1 MMNGFALNY
10 GAFELKRSYQKNLF
24 RALLV
29 AAGLHILVIGG
40 FLLYNYIKSLSERDK
55 NVIVIRDIKS
65 LPPPSL
71 QNKPPTLKVEPPKV
85 RPPAVG
91 IPKAIP
97 DEEVVEEITI
107 ASQKEL
113 AEISAPV
120 EGTENAVIDIDPSEY
135 TPGFGEF
142 VEVDEDPV
150 PIKQIDPKYP
160 PIAKDNGIEGVVVVF
175 ALVDTDGKVLD
186 TKVVKSSN
194 EIFNE
199 EAVAAIKQW
208 SFKPA
213 IFNKKP
219 LKVWYQIPVNFKL
232 R

>member
-1 MMNGFALNY
+1 M
-10 GAFELKRSYQKNLF
+10 
-24 RALLV
+24 
-29 AAGLHILVIGG
+29 
-40 FLLYNYIKSLSERDK
+40 LYNYIKSLSARDK
-55 NVIVIRDIKS
+55 DVIVIRDIKS

-120 EGTENAVIDIDPSEY
+120 EGPGDVVIDIDPSEY

-142 VEVDEDPV
+142 VEVDEEPAI
-150 PIKQIDPKYP
+150 IKQVKPQYP
-160 PIAKDNGIEGVVVVF
+160 PIAYSNKIEGQVVV
-175 ALVDTDGKVLD
+175 AILVDTDGKVLD

-199 EAVAAIKQW
+199 EAVAAVKQW
-208 SFKPA
+208 TFKPA
-213 IFNKKP
+213 ILNKKP
-219 LKVWYQIPVNFKL
+219 VKFWYNAPIVFKL
-232 R
+232 E

>member
-1 MMNGFALNY
+1 MNGFVLNY
-10 GAFELKRSYQKNLF
+10 GAFELKRNYQKNLF
-24 RALLV
+24 RALLI
-29 AAGLHILVIGG
+29 AAGLHAALIGG
-40 FLLYNYIKSLSERDK
+40 FLLYNYIKSLSDRDK

-85 RPPAVG
+85 KPPAVG

-120 EGTENAVIDIDPSEY
+120 GEGEVTIDIDPSEY
-135 TPGFGEF
+135 TPNPDEY
-142 VEVDEDPV
+142 VDVDEEPAILQ
-150 PIKQIDPKYP
+150 PAAKPKYP
-160 PIAKDNGIEGVVVVF
+160 SLAYQNRIEGKVVIKI
-175 ALVDTDGKVLD
+175 LVNTDGKVLD
-186 TKVVKSSN
+186 TRVDVSSN

-199 EAVAAIKQW
+199 EAVAAVKQW
-208 SFKPA
+208 NFKPA
-213 IFNKKP
+213 ILNKKP
-219 LKVWYQIPVNFKL
+219 VKFWYIAPIVFKL
-232 R
+232 E

>member
-1 MMNGFALNY
+1 MNGLALNY

-24 RALLV
+24 RALIV

-40 FLLYNYIKSLSERDK
+40 FLLYNYIKSLSESDK

-97 DEEVVEEITI
+97 DEEVVEEVTI

-113 AEISAPV
+113 AEVAAPV
-120 EGTENAVIDIDPSEY
+120 TGEGDVKIDIDPSEY
-135 TPGFGEF
+135 TPGITEF
-142 VEVDEDPV
+142 VEVDEEPAI
-150 PIKQIDPKYP
+150 IKQVKPQYP
-160 PIAKDNGIEGVVVVF
+160 PIAYQNKIEGTVVV
-175 ALVDTDGKVLD
+175 AILVGTDGRVLSTQVD
-186 TKVVKSSN
+186 KSSN

-199 EAVAAIKQW
+199 EAMAAVKQW
-208 SFKPA
+208 TFKPA
-213 IFNKKP
+213 ILNKKP
-219 LKVWYQIPVNFKL
+219 IKFWYHAPIVFKIE
-232 R
+232 

>member
-1 MMNGFALNY
+1 MNGFALNY
-10 GAFELKRSYQKNLF
+10 GAFELKRSYQKNLAK
-24 RALLV
+24 ALLI
-29 AAGLHILVIGG
+29 AAGLHAAIIGG
-40 FLLYNYIKSLSERDK
+40 LLLYNYIKSLSERDK
-55 NVIVIRDIKS
+55 NIIVIRDIKS

-120 EGTENAVIDIDPSEY
+120 EGMGDDVIIDIPTPEY
-135 TPGFGEF
+135 GQF
-142 VEVDEDPV
+142 VEVDEEPAI
-150 PIKQIDPKYP
+150 IKQVKPQYP
-160 PIAKDNGIEGVVVVF
+160 PIAYQNKIEGQVVVGI
-175 ALVDTDGKVLD
+175 LVDTDGKVLD

-199 EAVAAIKQW
+199 EAVAAVRQW
-208 SFKPA
+208 AFKPA
-213 IFNKKP
+213 ILNKKP
-219 LKVWYQIPVNFKL
+219 VKFWYNVPIVFKIE
-232 R
+232 

>member
-1 MMNGFALNY
+1 MSDFALSY
-10 GAFELKRSYQKNLF
+10 GAFELKRNYQRNLF
-24 RALLV
+24 RALLI
-29 AAGLHILVIGG
+29 AAGLHAALIGG
-40 FLLYNYIKSLSERDK
+40 FLLYNYIKSLSDRDK

-85 RPPAVG
+85 KPPAVG

-113 AEISAPV
+113 ADIAAPV
-120 EGTENAVIDIDPSEY
+120 EGIGDEVVIDI
-135 TPGFGEF
+135 PGIEDF
-142 VEVDEDPV
+142 VEVDEEPA
-150 PIKQIDPKYP
+150 ILEPKARPQYP
-160 PIAKDNGIEGVVVVF
+160 PLAYQNKIEGQVVVGI
-175 ALVDTDGKVLD
+175 LVNTDGKVMD

-199 EAVAAIKQW
+199 EAVAAVKKW
-208 SFKPA
+208 NFKPA
-213 IFNKKP
+213 ILNKKP
-219 LKVWYQIPVNFKL
+219 VRFWYHAPIIFKL
-232 R
+232 E

>member
-1 MMNGFALNY
+1 VNGFALNY
-10 GAFELKRSYQKNLF
+10 GAFELKRSYQKNLAK
-24 RALLV
+24 ALLI
-29 AAGLHILVIGG
+29 AAGLHAAIIGG
-40 FLLYNYIKSLSERDK
+40 LLLYNYIKSLSERDK
-55 NVIVIRDIKS
+55 NIIVIRDIKS

-120 EGTENAVIDIDPSEY
+120 EGMGDDVIIDIPTPEY
-135 TPGFGEF
+135 GQF
-142 VEVDEDPV
+142 VEVDEEPAI
-150 PIKQIDPKYP
+150 IKQVKPQYP
-160 PIAKDNGIEGVVVVF
+160 PIAYQNKIEGQVVVGI
-175 ALVDTDGKVLD
+175 LVDTDGKVLD

-199 EAVAAIKQW
+199 EAVAAVRQW
-208 SFKPA
+208 AFKPA
-213 IFNKKP
+213 ILNKKP
-219 LKVWYQIPVNFKL
+219 VKFWYNVPIVFKIE
-232 R
+232 

>member
-1 MMNGFALNY
+1 MNGLALNY
-10 GAFELKRSYQKNLF
+10 GAFELKRNYQRHLL
-24 RALLV
+24 RALLI
-29 AAGLHILVIGG
+29 AAGLHAAIIGG
-40 FLLYNYIKSLSERDK
+40 FLLYNYIKSLSDQNK
-55 NVIVIRDIKS
+55 DVIVIRDIKS

-85 RPPAVG
+85 KPPAVG

-120 EGTENAVIDIDPSEY
+120 EGIGDEVIIDIP
-135 TPGFGEF
+135 TPDYGVF
-142 VEVDEDPV
+142 VEVDEEPAI
-150 PIKQIDPKYP
+150 IKQVKPQYP
-160 PIAKDNGIEGVVVVF
+160 PIAYSNKIEGQVVV
-175 ALVDTDGKVLD
+175 AILVNTDGRVLD

-199 EAVAAIKQW
+199 EALAAVKQW

-213 IFNKKP
+213 IYEKKP
-219 LKVWYQIPVNFKL
+219 IKFWYNAPIIFRL
-232 R
+232 E

>member
-1 MMNGFALNY
+1 
-10 GAFELKRSYQKNLF
+10 
-24 RALLV
+24 
-29 AAGLHILVIGG
+29 
-40 FLLYNYIKSLSERDK
+40 DK
-55 NVIVIRDIKS
+55 DIIVIRDIKS

-113 AEISAPV
+113 AEITAPV
-120 EGTENAVIDIDPSEY
+120 GEGEVTIDIDPSEY
-135 TPGFGEF
+135 TPEFGKF
-142 VEVDEDPV
+142 VEVDEEPAI
-150 PIKQIDPKYP
+150 IKQVKPQYP
-160 PIAKDNGIEGVVVVF
+160 PIAYSNKIEGQVVV
-175 ALVDTDGKVLD
+175 AILVDTDGKVLD

-199 EAVAAIKQW
+199 EAVAAVKQW

-213 IFNKKP
+213 IYNKKP
-219 LKVWYQIPVNFKL
+219 VKFWYNTPIVFRL
-232 R
+232 E

>member
-1 MMNGFALNY
+1 MNGFALDY
-10 GAFELKRSYQKNLF
+10 GAFELKRNYQRYLL
-24 RALLV
+24 RALLI
-29 AAGLHILVIGG
+29 AAGLHAAIIGG
-40 FLLYNYIKSLSERDK
+40 FLLYNYIKSLSDRNKD
-55 NVIVIRDIKS
+55 VIVIRDIKS

-85 RPPAVG
+85 KPPAVG

-113 AEISAPV
+113 AEITAPT
-120 EGTENAVIDIDPSEY
+120 EGMGDAVIDIDPSEY

-142 VEVDEDPV
+142 VEVDEEPAI
-150 PIKQIDPKYP
+150 IKQVKPQYP
-160 PIAKDNGIEGVVVVF
+160 PIAYSNKIEGQVVV
-175 ALVDTDGKVLD
+175 AILVDTDGKVLD

-199 EAVAAIKQW
+199 EAVAAVKQW
-208 SFKPA
+208 NFKPA
-213 IFNKKP
+213 ILNKKP
-219 LKVWYQIPVNFKL
+219 VKFWYNAPIVFKL
-232 R
+232 E